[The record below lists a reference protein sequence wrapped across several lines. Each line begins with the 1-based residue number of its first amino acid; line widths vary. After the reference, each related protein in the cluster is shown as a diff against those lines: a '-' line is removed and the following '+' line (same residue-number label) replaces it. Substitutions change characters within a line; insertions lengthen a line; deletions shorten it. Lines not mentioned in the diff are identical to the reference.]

1 MIDVEYF
8 RRLYFYVQMVG
19 YEEEAQGYSME
30 MTICRPDEGEADSFI
45 TKYQILLTVL
55 LSVRTRGEIHSEDL
69 RRYLPAGGDECG
81 GC

>member
-1 MIDVEYF
+1 
-8 RRLYFYVQMVG
+8 MVG

-45 TKYQILLTVL
+45 TKYQILPTDL
-55 LSVRTRGEIHSEDL
+55 LFLRTGGETHSEDL
-69 RRYLPAGGDECG
+69 RRYLSAGGDECE